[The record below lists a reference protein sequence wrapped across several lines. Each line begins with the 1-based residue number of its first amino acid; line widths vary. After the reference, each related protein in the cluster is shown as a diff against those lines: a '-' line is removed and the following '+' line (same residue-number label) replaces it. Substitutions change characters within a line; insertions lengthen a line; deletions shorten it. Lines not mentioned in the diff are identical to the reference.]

1 MSALIQALVQDI
13 RTDVLMALDP
23 RVMTKKEA
31 TALILLTGWIAG
43 WHPMVTWTTSGCFH
57 CCLGLTP
64 ISSYQ
69 QIFHQC
75 LC

>member
-31 TALILLTGWIAG
+31 TALILLTGWIHQ
-43 WHPMVTWTTSGCFH
+43 WLLSLL
-57 CCLGLTP
+57 LGPHAHTIVSLDL
-64 ISSYQ
+64 SSVPVMT
-69 QIFHQC
+69 
-75 LC
+75 